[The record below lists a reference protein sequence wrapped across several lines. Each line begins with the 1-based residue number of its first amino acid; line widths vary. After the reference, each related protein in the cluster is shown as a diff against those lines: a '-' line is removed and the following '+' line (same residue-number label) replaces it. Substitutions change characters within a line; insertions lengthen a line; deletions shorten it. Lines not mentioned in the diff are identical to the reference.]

1 MRVITGSARGRRLR
15 TLEGDAVRPTT
26 DQVKEALFSI
36 IHFDIEGRQVLDLFA
51 GCGQLGIEAVSRG
64 AAGAVFVD
72 SSAQSV
78 AVVKDNISTVGFDN
92 SCEVIRGDALTFLAT
107 TAKRFDIALL
117 DPPYGTGLLQQALQ
131 GIDRVMNDGGIIIC
145 EHRADEQ
152 LSDSCGRFNVCKR
165 YRYGKVALTVYRRE
179 VEDNE

>member
-78 AVVKDNISTVGFDN
+78 AVVRDNLATVGFDKC
-92 SCEVIRGDALTFLAT
+92 CEVIRGDALTFLRT
-107 TAKRFDIALL
+107 TRKRFDVALL
-117 DPPYGTGLLQQALQ
+117 DPPYGSGLLQQSLEL
-131 GIDRVMNDGGIIIC
+131 IDGVMNDSGIIVC
-145 EHRADEQ
+145 EHRPDEV
-152 LSDSCGRFNVCKR
+152 LGDRYGRFSVSKR

-179 VEDNE
+179 VEDIE

>member
-78 AVVKDNISTVGFDN
+78 AVVKDNISTVGFDK

-107 TAKRFDIALL
+107 TTKRFDIALL

-152 LSDSCGRFNVCKR
+152 LSDSCGRFNVSKR

>member
-51 GCGQLGIEAVSRG
+51 GCGQLGIEAVSRS

-72 SSAQSV
+72 SSAQAA
-78 AVVKDNISTVGFDN
+78 AVVKNNIDTVGFDKC
-92 SCEVIRGDALTFLAT
+92 CEVIRGDAITFLRT

-117 DPPYGTGLLQQALQ
+117 DPPYGVGLLQQALEH
-131 GIDRVMNDGGIIIC
+131 IDRVMSDSGVIIC
-145 EHRADEQ
+145 EHRPDELLADR
-152 LSDSCGRFNVCKR
+152 CGRFCVSKR